1 LADTINPRAT
11 TRLACLALGA
21 ALVAVDQA
29 TKLAALRSSF
39 AQKPWEVIPGYF
51 DLVLVHNTGAAWGFM
66 RGNNWP
72 LFGVA
77 VVVFVVLLA
86 AHRQVTE
93 GWTERYYA
101 LAMILGGIVG
111 NSIDR
116 VWRGQVVD
124 FLDFHL
130 GPHHWPAFNVADSA
144 LCVGVGLVLLSSFL
158 RKRRPPPAAEPGH
171 E

>member
-1 LADTINPRAT
+1 M

-21 ALVAVDQA
+21 ALVAIDQA

-39 AQKPWEVIPGYF
+39 AQKPWEVVPGYF
-51 DLVLVHNTGAAWGFM
+51 DLVLVYNTGAAWGVM
-66 RGNNWP
+66 RGNNWL
-72 LFGVA
+72 LFGVSIA
-77 VVVFVVLLA
+77 VFAFLLI
-86 AHRQVTE
+86 AHKQVTE

-116 VWRGQVVD
+116 VSRGKVVD

-130 GPHHWPAFNVADSA
+130 GPHHWPSFNVADSA
-144 LCVGVGLVLLSSFL
+144 LCVGVGIILLSSFL
-158 RKRRPPPAAEPGH
+158 RKHPPAPPVNE
-171 E
+171 